1 MIDEFL
7 PIIVIVMIDWIVNFF
22 STIIFMSLLFLFR
35 FESSPID
42 TILDKQTYVELFIFF
57 INITI
62 KNLILV
68 NYLKMDSQMIPY
80 DIQLLEA

>member
-1 MIDEFL
+1 MIDDFL
-7 PIIVIVMIDWIVNFF
+7 PIIMIVMIDWIVNFF
-22 STIIFMSLLFLFR
+22 STIIFMSLSFLFR

>member
-1 MIDEFL
+1 MIDDFL
-7 PIIVIVMIDWIVNFF
+7 PIIMIVMIDWIVNFF

>member
-1 MIDEFL
+1 MIDDFL
-7 PIIVIVMIDWIVNFF
+7 PIIMIVMIDWIVNFF

-62 KNLILV
+62 KNLFLV